1 LSGGHQENVHPY
13 RLDYKPG
20 FFLSWLLY
28 RLFSQVKFDEN
39 MTHRL
44 RNMGREGC
52 VVYVNKYR
60 GHLDY
65 LLYHFRFRKS
75 RLPFPKLALYLNM
88 SLYLPLGQLF
98 GILKFQL
105 AHLLRNG
112 RFPRFSSEQM
122 IRDAVKNGTTSLLC
136 LVDPEGFKRKF
147 VYEEPDPFQ
156 VLIETQK
163 GMERPIFIV
172 PQLVV
177 YQLTPQKE
185 RSPLFDLLFG
195 YRDNPGAFRKVILFF
210 MHHRRAFI
218 DFGEPLNLKSYL
230 ENQREGRT
238 ADEMA
243 SEIRHLLIE
252 RIDRQ
257 KRIILGPVMKSRQQ
271 LKERVLT
278 DRKLSVAIERLSS
291 RDKQSAT
298 KWKKQ
303 AEDYFDEIAA
313 DYNPAYVRFFHMAL
327 TWVLGR
333 LYHGIDVN
341 PSELAMVRDAARQ
354 GGLIYVPTHKSHMD
368 YLVLNYILYLNHM
381 HVPRIAAGQNLAF
394 WPMGHI
400 FRKAGAFFVRR
411 DFKGARLYPRVFTT
425 YVKALVEEGHP
436 IEFFIEGGRS
446 RNGKPI
452 LPKTGLLS
460 ILLQAQREGYAED
473 LVLVPVSICYDRVLD
488 EKAYLKELAGE
499 SKEKENLKQVLRAR
513 RFLRRKYGK
522 IYIRFSKPVS
532 LKQYLAET
540 GGGGQETS
548 AALSYNLVRAMNE
561 VTVVTPLSLVGSAV
575 LSRHR
580 RGFLPSELFSS
591 AALLLQFLRDQG
603 CQVASSLGDLR
614 KALDETLSLLMTWK
628 GIDRLEGTNDEETFY
643 FMEDA
648 RKRELDYYKNNII
661 HFFVDHAFVAASLL
675 TGTRESK
682 TPEEISADYT
692 FLKNLFRHEFV
703 YSTNSDTRPGG
714 LDPAID
720 YFLKQAYIVPN
731 EEGPPGYK
739 LTKAG
744 FDTLP
749 LWAGMIKT
757 FLESYW
763 VVTRSLME
771 AQAGTRKKGDL
782 MKNVWINGVKF
793 LRLGLI
799 DHVEAISQASFA
811 NAVATMQEEILKPQG
826 EPDHRQ
832 MLSALSQLSH
842 RLYELANFKG

>member
-1 LSGGHQENVHPY
+1 
-13 RLDYKPG
+13 
-20 FFLSWLLY
+20 
-28 RLFSQVKFDEN
+28 
-39 MTHRL
+39 
-44 RNMGREGC
+44 
-52 VVYVNKYR
+52 
-60 GHLDY
+60 
-65 LLYHFRFRKS
+65 
-75 RLPFPKLALYLNM
+75 
-88 SLYLPLGQLF
+88 
-98 GILKFQL
+98 
-105 AHLLRNG
+105 
-112 RFPRFSSEQM
+112 M

-136 LVDPEGFKRKF
+136 LVDPKGFKQKF
-147 VYEEPDPFQ
+147 VYEEPDPFR
-156 VLIETQK
+156 VLIEIQK
-163 GMERPIFIV
+163 GMDSPIFLV

-177 YQLTPQKE
+177 YRLTPQKE
-185 RSPLFDLLFG
+185 RSAIFDLLFG
-195 YRDNPGAFRKVILFF
+195 YRDNPGALRKVVLFF

-218 DFGEPLNLKSYL
+218 DFGEPLDLKSYL
-230 ENQREGRT
+230 ENQSEDRA
-238 ADEMA
+238 ADETA
-243 SEIRHLLIE
+243 AEIRHLLIE

-278 DRKLSVAIERLSS
+278 DRKLKEAIDRLSS
-291 RDKQSAT
+291 RDKETST

-303 AEDYFDEIAA
+303 AEEYFDEIAA
-313 DYNPAYVRFFHMAL
+313 DYNPAYIRSFHMAL
-327 TWVLGR
+327 TWVIGR

-460 ILLQAQREGYAED
+460 ILLQAYHEGYAED
-473 LVLVPVSICYDRVLD
+473 LVFVPVSICYDRVLD
-488 EKAYLKELAGE
+488 ERAYLKELAGE
-499 SKEKENLKQVLRAR
+499 SKEKEDLKQVLRAR
-513 RFLRRKYGK
+513 RFLSRKHGK

-532 LKQYLAET
+532 LKQYLAEL
-540 GGGGQETS
+540 GEGQDS
-548 AALSYNLVRAMNE
+548 GANLSFNLVRAMNE
-561 VTVVTPLSLVGSAV
+561 VTVVTPLSLVASAV
-575 LSRHR
+575 LSKHR

-603 CQVASSLGDLR
+603 RQVASSLENLQ
-614 KALDETLSLLMTWK
+614 KAMDETLSLLMTWK
-628 GIDRLEGTNDEETFY
+628 GIDRLEGMSHEEAFY
-643 FMEDA
+643 FLEDV

-661 HFFVDHAFVAASLL
+661 HFFLDHAFVAASLL
-675 TGTRESK
+675 NGTRESR
-682 TPEEISADYT
+682 TPEEIHADYT
-692 FLKNLFRHEFV
+692 FLKDLFRHEFV
-703 YSTNSDTRPGG
+703 YSTNSHERPSG

-731 EEGPPGYK
+731 EEGPVGYK

-744 FDTLP
+744 FDNLP

-771 AQAGTRKKGDL
+771 SQGGTRKKGDL
-782 MKNVWINGVKF
+782 LKNVWTNGVKF

-811 NAVATMQEEILKPQG
+811 HAVTYMEEEILKPQG
-826 EPDHRQ
+826 GADHGKD
-832 MLSALSQLSH
+832 LSALSRLSH

>member
-1 LSGGHQENVHPY
+1 LSGEHQENLHPY

-75 RLPFPKLALYLNM
+75 RLPYPKLALYLNM
-88 SLYLPLGQLF
+88 SLYLPFGQFLA
-98 GILKFQL
+98 ILRFQL
-105 AHLLRNG
+105 SHLLKKG
-112 RFPRFSSEQM
+112 RLPRFSSSQM
-122 IRDAVKNGTTSLLC
+122 IREAVQNGTTSLVC

-163 GMERPIFIV
+163 TMERPIFLV
-172 PQLVV
+172 PQLVI
-177 YQLTPQKE
+177 YRLTPQKE
-185 RSPLFDLLFG
+185 RSALFDLLFG
-195 YRDNPGAFRKVILFF
+195 YRDNPGALRKVMLFF

-218 DFGEPLNLKSYL
+218 DFGEPLDLRSYL
-230 ENQREGRT
+230 KNQKEDR
-238 ADEMA
+238 AIDDLA
-243 SEIRHLLIE
+243 SEIRHLLTE

-257 KRIILGPVMKSRQQ
+257 KRIILGPVMKSRLQF
-271 LKERVLT
+271 KERVLT
-278 DRKLSVAIERLSS
+278 DRKLSEAIERLSS

-313 DYNPAYVRFFHMAL
+313 DYNPAYIRFFHMAL

-333 LYHGIDVN
+333 LYLGIDVN

-381 HVPRIAAGQNLAF
+381 HIPRIAAGQNLAF

-460 ILLQAQREGYAED
+460 ILLQAHREGYAED
-473 LVLVPVSICYDRVLD
+473 LVFVPVSICYDRVLD
-488 EKAYLKELAGE
+488 ERAYLKELAGE
-499 SKEKENLKQVLRAR
+499 SKEKEDLKQVLRAR
-513 RFLRRKYGK
+513 RFLRKKHGK
-522 IYIRFSKPVS
+522 IYIRFSSPVS
-532 LKQYLAET
+532 LNHYLAVT
-540 GGGGQETS
+540 GVEGQETS
-548 AALSYNLVRAMNE
+548 SAMGRDLIRAMNE
-561 VTVVTPLSLVGSAV
+561 VTVVTPLSLVASAI
-575 LSRHR
+575 LSKHR
-580 RGFLPSELFSS
+580 RGFLSSELYSS

-603 CQVASSLGDLR
+603 CQVASSLGDLP
-614 KALDETLSLLMTWK
+614 KALDETLSFLKTWK
-628 GIDRLEGTNDEETFY
+628 GIDRLEGTKDDETFY

-675 TGTRESK
+675 TGSRELK
-682 TPEEISADYT
+682 TPEEIRSDYA
-692 FLKNLFRHEFV
+692 FLKDLFRNEFV
-703 YSTNSDTRPGG
+703 YATNSHIRPSG
-714 LDPAID
+714 LDSAID
-720 YFLKQAYIVPN
+720 YFLKQAYIAPN
-731 EEGPPGYK
+731 EEGPAGYK

-771 AQAGTRKKGDL
+771 VQGDTRKKGDL
-782 MKNVWINGVKF
+782 MKNVWTNGVKF
-793 LRLGLI
+793 LKLGLI
-799 DHVEAISQASFA
+799 DHVEAVSQASFA
-811 NAVATMQEEILKPQG
+811 HAVDYMQEEILKPKGDTSPSQG
-826 EPDHRQ
+826 
-832 MLSALSQLSH
+832 LSALSQLSQ
-842 RLYELANFKG
+842 RLYELANFKR

>member
-1 LSGGHQENVHPY
+1 LTAGSQDDLHPF

-39 MTHRL
+39 MTPRL
-44 RNMGREGC
+44 RSMGREGS

-88 SLYLPLGQLF
+88 SLYLPLGQLA
-98 GILKFQL
+98 GIFKFQL
-105 AHLLRNG
+105 THLLRHG
-112 RFPRFSSEQM
+112 RLPRFSSQQM
-122 IRDAVKNGTTSLLC
+122 IRDAVKNGTTSLVC
-136 LVDPEGFKRKF
+136 LLDPEGFKRKF

-156 VLIETQK
+156 VLVESQRN
-163 GMERPIFIV
+163 MEKPIFLV

-177 YQLTPQKE
+177 YRLTPQKE
-185 RSPLFDLLFG
+185 RSALFDLLFG
-195 YRDNPGAFRKVILFF
+195 YRDNPGAFRKVVLFF

-230 ENQREGRT
+230 QDQKEGRT
-238 ADEMA
+238 SDELA
-243 SEIRHLLIE
+243 SEIRRVLIE

-257 KRIILGPVMKSRQQ
+257 TRIILGPVMKSRQQ

-278 DRKLSVAIERLSS
+278 DPKLLEAIERLSS
-291 RDKQSAT
+291 RDKQAAT

-303 AEDYFDEIAA
+303 VEEYFDEIAA
-313 DYNPAYVRFFHMAL
+313 DYNPAYVRFFHIAL

-333 LYHGIDVN
+333 LYQGIDVN
-341 PSELAMVRDAARQ
+341 PLELAMVRDAARQ

-368 YLVLNYILYLNHM
+368 YLVLNYILDLNHM

-394 WPMGHI
+394 WPMGHV
-400 FRKAGAFFVRR
+400 FKKAGAFFVRR
-411 DFKGARLYPRVFTT
+411 SFKGARLYPRVFTT

-460 ILLQAQREGYAED
+460 ILLQAYREGYAED
-473 LVLVPVSICYDRVLD
+473 LVFIPVSICYDRVLD

-499 SKEKENLKQVLRAR
+499 SKEKEDLKQVLRAR
-513 RFLRRKYGK
+513 RFLNRKYGK
-522 IYIRFSKPVS
+522 IYIRFSRPVA

-540 GGGGQETS
+540 AGAQETS
-548 AALSYNLVRAMNE
+548 AALGHKLVRAMNE
-561 VTVVTPLSLVGSAV
+561 VTVVTPLSLVATAV
-575 LSRHR
+575 LSKHR
-580 RGFLPSELFSS
+580 RGFLPSELLSS
-591 AALLLQFLRDQG
+591 AALLLQFLNDQG

-628 GIDRLEGTNDEETFY
+628 GIDRLEGANEEETFY
-643 FMEDA
+643 FIEDA

-675 TGTRESK
+675 TGTRELK
-682 TPEEISADYT
+682 THEEIHADYT
-692 FLKNLFRHEFV
+692 FLRDLFRNEFV
-703 YSTNSDTRPGG
+703 YASNSAVSLGG

-720 YFLKQAYIVPN
+720 YFLQRAYISPN
-731 EEGPPGYK
+731 EEGPSGYK

-763 VVTRSLME
+763 VVTRTLME
-771 AQAGTRKKGDL
+771 AQAGTRKKGDP
-782 MKNVWINGVKF
+782 MKNVWINGAKF
-793 LRLGLI
+793 LKLGLI

-811 NAVATMQEEILKPQG
+811 NAMDYIREEILKPQG
-826 EPDHRQ
+826 EAERPPRH
-832 MLSALSQLSH
+832 SPLSQLSH